1 MSEVENERGYS
12 NKSRGISRFAFPGTF
27 FPTTTEEPRKGQ
39 KLLYDNRVYPGMR
52 WAEDIEKKNNRIQHR
67 Q

>member
-27 FPTTTEEPRKGQ
+27 FPPPQMNHGK
-39 KLLYDNRVYPGMR
+39 
-52 WAEDIEKKNNRIQHR
+52 AEVVIR
-67 Q
+67 